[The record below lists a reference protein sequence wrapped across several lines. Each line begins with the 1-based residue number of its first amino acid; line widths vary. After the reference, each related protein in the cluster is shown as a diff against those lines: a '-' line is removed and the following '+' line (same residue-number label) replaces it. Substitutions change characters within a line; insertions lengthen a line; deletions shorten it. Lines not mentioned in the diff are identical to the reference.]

1 MKRDREVH
9 GLMKIPAEVVI
20 SELRQELG
28 KSNAMIVELQD
39 ELTEAKNLICDLISG
54 NTNKALQIVKLNA
67 EVETLTAEVK
77 RQQKANTKLMRSI
90 YKLKH
95 NTP

>member
-9 GLMKIPAEVVI
+9 GLMKLPAEVII
-20 SELRQELG
+20 SELRQDLG
-28 KSNAMIVELQD
+28 KSNAMTTELQD
-39 ELTEAKNLICDLISG
+39 ELTEAKKLICDLISD
-54 NTNKALQIVKLNA
+54 NTNKALQIVKLHA
-67 EVETLTAEVK
+67 EIERLTSEVK

>member
-1 MKRDREVH
+1 MKKDREVH

-20 SELRQELG
+20 SELRLELG
-28 KSNAMIVELQD
+28 KANAMTAELQD
-39 ELTEAKNLICDLISG
+39 ELTETKKLICDLISD
-54 NTNKALQIVKLNA
+54 NTNKALQIVKLHA
-67 EVETLTAEVK
+67 EVERLTDEVK

-90 YKLKH
+90 HKLKH